1 DARHLG
7 EGFEFE
13 IGLEQVRA
21 QGVIGDAKARHRVV
35 ERLRGERPEVLMAP
49 HQACGPG
56 VFELP
61 RAPQLGQG
69 LRRIP
74 DARRLARDRA
84 VHVEERAVGVEDV
97 AADGLAHSILLER
110 VLPLRGAGFCGAPG
124 GWSARPGELPQSFA
138 ASTSTGS
145 ICGGLASN
153 SGALAMSACAMR
165 PLRCA
170 CRPASSAKASKTP
183 KVEGPSLSANHTRV
197 CSSWLASASAPTS
210 RSCTAA

>member
-1 DARHLG
+1 
-7 EGFEFE
+7 
-13 IGLEQVRA
+13 
-21 QGVIGDAKARHRVV
+21 
-35 ERLRGERPEVLMAP
+35 
-49 HQACGPG
+49 
-56 VFELP
+56 
-61 RAPQLGQG
+61 
-69 LRRIP
+69 P

-145 ICGGLASN
+145 I

-165 PLRCA
+165 PFRCA